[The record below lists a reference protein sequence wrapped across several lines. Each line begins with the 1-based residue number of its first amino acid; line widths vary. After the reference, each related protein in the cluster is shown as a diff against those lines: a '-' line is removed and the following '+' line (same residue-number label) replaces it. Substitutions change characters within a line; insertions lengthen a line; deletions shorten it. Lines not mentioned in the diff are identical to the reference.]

1 MVFESH
7 AVGVDDDLRLRAAV
21 THHCPGRAD
30 HLTRVATNI
39 LGLAQNPRPP
49 PPPAGR
55 CKSKPLRLGIEH

>member
-30 HLTRVATNI
+30 QLTRVATNI
-39 LGLAQNPRPP
+39 LGFGPEPPP